1 MNVPLTGRLSRLVNR
16 QRRHTPTDLSRSEAL
31 TLEQYVHQVF
41 NHEEYLRSN
50 PDVAEAGVDPV
61 DHWLNHGV
69 FETRPLSENTIVVL
83 NVDPPAEAEGQ
94 KRKFEWKGV
103 QVSIVE
109 RENTAKET
117 DVPGLEYEPPAA
129 ELQFL
134 QFAVD
139 NFDEEFYLAS
149 NPDVR
154 EDGSDPLAHY
164 LNHGALEGR
173 SPSAD
178 LVVKIEAEA
187 QHFKWKGNSISIA
200 PREVVEEPEV
210 CAGTGAQ
217 DVPHVTEP
225 DSDESFAIFVK
236 QQMDREVYLAAYED
250 VRRAGVDPVEHWL
263 DSGIWQG
270 RMLSPRIMVAIGE
283 RAERRTV
290 SPVLRFKWRGTSVS
304 VCMKRMSDSILS
316 QILAQS
322 QHDGAVVAPGAN
334 AIAGLREFDAIDLM
348 ARNDADVQSIFSAVQ
363 ERPDVVLITPFL
375 CAGGAEKYV
384 SDLVGALQEAG
395 RGPILVIVTEHT
407 RQAAGDWEKLSI
419 LAPLTKARVLF
430 WPDVFGPGHAN
441 PVYFARALSA
451 LFANTI
457 VVNNSRLGLDAVSR
471 FGRGLSQNSKIF
483 CTYFSHGINALG
495 APYGARFPH
504 KTMPFATTLT
514 DNGPMAAL
522 MGKMWSGLSEHPV
535 VKLSAKVDSVEEPI
549 FLERVEA
556 RRQLASHAF
565 RPHKWVWVSRIERFK
580 GTEVLAHL
588 ARLRPSDEFHLFG
601 PVDGSLAELGLTGL
615 NLIHHGVLENVATHS
630 FSEYDGFVFT
640 SLFEGMPNVVLE
652 MSQHAIPLVLADVGG
667 LRGTFSEKA
676 AIYVTHDDSSEA
688 TARLF
693 SSALDAIID
702 LSPVATVEMVT
713 RARDQALE
721 THASDVYLDAV
732 KAIFGGRDV

>member
-1 MNVPLTGRLSRLVNR
+1 MNVPLTGRLSRLVKR
-16 QRRHTPTDLSRSEAL
+16 QTRHTPTDLSHSEAL

-41 NHEEYLRSN
+41 SREEYLRSN

-61 DHWLNHGV
+61 EHWLNHGV
-69 FETRPLSENTIVVL
+69 FETRPLSANTIVVL
-83 NVDPPAEAEGQ
+83 DGDPPAGAEGQ

-109 RENTAKET
+109 RSTTAKEIGVT
-117 DVPGLEYEPPAA
+117 GLDYEPPAA

-154 EDGSDPLAHY
+154 EDGSGALAHY

-178 LVVKIEAEA
+178 LFVKIEAEA
-187 QHFKWKGNSISIA
+187 QHFKWKGNSISIV
-200 PREVVEEPEV
+200 PREKVAEEPNEGRD
-210 CAGTGAQ
+210 ALQ
-217 DVPHVTEP
+217 
-225 DSDESFAIFVK
+225 SDQSFATFVK
-236 QQMDREVYLAAYED
+236 QHLDRDIYLTAYED
-250 VRRAGVDPVEHWL
+250 VRRAGVDPVQHWL

-270 RMLSPRIMVAIGE
+270 RMLSPKIMVTLGE

-290 SPVLRFKWRGTSVS
+290 TPVQRFKWRGTSVS

-375 CAGGAEKYV
+375 CAGGAEKYAA
-384 SDLVGALQEAG
+384 DLVGALQEAG

-407 RQAAGDWEKLSI
+407 EQAAGAWEKLSI
-419 LAPLTKARVLF
+419 LSPLTKARVLF

-451 LFANTI
+451 FAANTI

-471 FGRGLSQNSKIF
+471 FGRGLSQNAKIF
-483 CTYFSHGINALG
+483 CTYFSHSINALG

-522 MGKMWSGLSEHPV
+522 MGRMWSGLSAHPV
-535 VKLSAKVDSVEEPI
+535 VKLSAKVDSAEEPV
-549 FLERVEA
+549 FLERLEA
-556 RRQLASHAF
+556 RRQLTSRPF

-580 GTEVLAHL
+580 GTEILAHL
-588 ARLRPSDEFHLFG
+588 AKLRPSDEFHLYG
-601 PVDGSLAELGLTGL
+601 PVDGSLGELGLGAP
-615 NLIHHGVLENVATHS
+615 NLIHRGVLENVATHS

-667 LRGTFSEKA
+667 LRGTFSEQA
-676 AIYVTHDDSSEA
+676 AIYVAHDDSSEA

-693 SSALDAIID
+693 SSALDAIIE
-702 LSPVATVEMVT
+702 LSQDGTVEMVT
-713 RARDQALE
+713 RAHDQALE
-721 THASDVYLDAV
+721 MHASDVYLNAV
-732 KAIFGGRDV
+732 KEIFGGRDV